1 MQKEVAQKAEKDA
14 KDKAAQ
20 AQKAEKDAKEKAES
34 ERMQKEEALQKL
46 NAIVKMMLEMG
57 LSSNE
62 ISEKTGLSDDEIK
75 KIQK

>member
-1 MQKEVAQKAEKDA
+1 MSKAKEELMPLIE
-14 KDKAAQ
+14 Q

-62 ISEKTGLSDDEIK
+62 ISEKTGLSDDEIRRM
-75 KIQK
+75 